1 MSYRRT
7 IWIYYAYKTTTSY
20 GFYAPFSTIYM
31 LHQGYGL
38 DVVGLSQ
45 SAFLFT
51 MVAGEIPAGY
61 FADRVGR
68 RPSLALGNALSA
80 IALGMYP
87 FVDST
92 GSWIALFGLWGV
104 GWSFHSAI
112 GDAWLYDLLEDR
124 YDVSEF
130 ARTSGRGETAVLVTS
145 AGAALGA
152 AFLYTVEPGLPFL
165 ANAALA
171 AAGIP
176 LLLALPATHGG
187 AENAL
192 SVHEVIEVLRVEV
205 RRPEV
210 KWVVVYA
217 ALFNVLFSMTRWL
230 EQPSVEA
237 VGLPVAGLGM
247 LYAAFKLVSA
257 AATATTGWLQERLGA
272 KWFFALLTP
281 VCGLAY
287 ASIAVVPVLVVPV
300 LFMRRA
306 LDRVSGPIRN
316 QYINDRLAGDGRA
329 TVLSG
334 VAMAM
339 NLASG
344 VSNAVVG
351 QIAEATGPLV
361 FLPWAGIVI
370 ALTAGVLW
378 LWTSPVRPI
387 QKSSKHPKSSPGND

>member
-1 MSYRRT
+1 MNDRRT
-7 IWIYYAYKTTTSY
+7 IWIYYAYKTSTSY
-20 GFYAPFSTIYM
+20 GFYAPFSTIYL
-31 LHQGYGL
+31 LHQGFGL

-45 SAFLFT
+45 SAFLFA
-51 MVAGEIPAGY
+51 MVSGEIPAGY

-80 IALGMYP
+80 IALGAYP
-87 FVDST
+87 FVDSN
-92 GSWIALFGLWGV
+92 GGWIALFAVWGL

-112 GDAWLYDLLEDR
+112 GDAWLYDFLDDR
-124 YDVSEF
+124 RDASEF
-130 ARTSGRGETAVLVTS
+130 ARTSGRGETAVLATS

-152 AFLYTVEPGLPFL
+152 SLLYTVDPGLPFL
-165 ANAALA
+165 ANAGLA

-176 LLLALPATHGG
+176 LLLALPATSGEIET
-187 AENAL
+187 AF
-192 SVHEVIEVLRVEV
+192 SVREAIEVLRVQA

-210 KWVVVYA
+210 HWIVAYA

-237 VGLPVAGLGM
+237 VGLPVAGLGV

-257 AATATTGWLQERLGA
+257 GATATTGWVQDRLGTR
-272 KWFFALLTP
+272 WFFALLTP

-287 ASIAVVPVLVVPV
+287 ASIAFVPMLVVPV

-306 LDRVSGPIRN
+306 LDRISGPIRN
-316 QYINDRLAGDGRA
+316 QYVNDHLDGVGRA

-344 VSNAVVG
+344 VTNAVAG
-351 QIAEATGPLV
+351 QLAEATGPLV
-361 FLPWAGIVI
+361 FLPRAGLVI
-370 ALTAGVLW
+370 SLVAGFLW
-378 LWTSPVRPI
+378 LRTSPVRPVRD
-387 QKSSKHPKSSPGND
+387 SPGDRKRSPGPD